1 MVVRS
6 TKIAAIFGVFPKAL
20 HWGYSVQ
27 NDMLEQL
34 LAYTRWQ
41 HRPVTCGMILISV
54 GFQHCDLCLS
64 PDHWHSVCPYHSG
77 EHTLWPGWYGGGTR
91 VTRCTCQL

>member
-54 GFQHCDLCLS
+54 GVSSTVIFACLQIIGILCVRIILVNTHY
-64 PDHWHSVCPYHSG
+64 DQAGMVAELG
-77 EHTLWPGWYGGGTR
+77 
-91 VTRCTCQL
+91 